1 MTCRRAIR
9 RPASNARESVRSVER
24 LPDNPGTRSAPDVP
38 VRDES
43 PAMRAGAMF
52 VLCQAGWFL
61 CVAGAARHAALLG
74 IGFAAGMAA
83 GHLVSHAQ
91 PARAAGL
98 VVSVMAIG
106 WLWDSLLARTGLL
119 VYVDSALPVVAA
131 PVWMAALWA
140 LFAIQLDGPFR
151 WLQGRPWLAAGLGAL
166 VAPLSFRAGAALG
179 AVKMADVG
187 EALLAIGLGWA
198 FLLPACLALARRWHA
213 PSRGEVRDS

>member
-1 MTCRRAIR
+1 M
-9 RPASNARESVRSVER
+9 PSVDP
-24 LPDNPGTRSAPDVP
+24 LPDRRETRSASDVHA
-38 VRDES
+38 RDGS
-43 PAMRAGAMF
+43 RAMRAGAMF

-74 IGFAAGMAA
+74 IGFAAGMVA

-98 VVSVMAIG
+98 VVSVTAIG
-106 WLWDSLLARTGLL
+106 WLWDSMLARSGLL
-119 VYVDSALPVVAA
+119 VYVDSALPAVAA

-166 VAPLSFRAGAALG
+166 VVPWSFRAGAALG
-179 AVKMADVG
+179 AVRMAGVG

-198 FLLPACLALARRWHA
+198 FLLPACLALAHRWHGS
-213 PSRGEVRDS
+213 SRGEVRDS